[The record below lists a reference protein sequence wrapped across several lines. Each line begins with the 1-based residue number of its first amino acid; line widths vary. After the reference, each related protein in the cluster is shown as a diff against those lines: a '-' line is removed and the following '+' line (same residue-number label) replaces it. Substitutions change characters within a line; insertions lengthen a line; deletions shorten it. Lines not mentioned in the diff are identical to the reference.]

1 MKLKAKI
8 LTLILVLA
16 TLISLVGIFAIPA
29 SAATAGDVL
38 YMSPSSNWMEANA
51 RFAAY
56 FFGAG
61 DTWVSMTDSDGD
73 GVYEVTIPS
82 GGYTNVIFCRMN
94 PSALANNWNNKWN
107 QSPDLTLGDGTK
119 NHYVVSGWDSGSW
132 GTITYKTIYFNN
144 NVTSWS
150 KVNCYAWNTVANGT
164 EVSNG
169 WPGKSM
175 TSVGNGIYSFVI
187 SSEIEKVI
195 FNNGSTQTANISV
208 SNNGCLWTPSS
219 TSNKMSGSWSHD
231 YAEATCTTP
240 KTCKLCGAT
249 SGSAVASNHN
259 YTGTV
264 SYSWKLVDGNYVC
277 TASQKCSHNAQHTR
291 EVEATATR
299 TAYTAPTC
307 SAQGS
312 ATYSATFTDSW
323 CADTKTHTVNLDAVA
338 NAHNFTGEVSY
349 KWNADYTVCTATQKC
364 EYDKSHT
371 RTATSTSVE
380 RTAYTAPTC
389 SAQGSA
395 TYSAT
400 FTDSWCAGTKTQTVN
415 LDAVAN
421 AHNFTG
427 AAKSDENGETHSY
440 LCKNGCGTYGNSTKC
455 SGGTANCATLATCST
470 CNQKYGSVNNNHSY
484 DESTWAHD
492 KDGHW
497 RVCSNGCGIPGSYD
511 EHTPNIDAATET
523 QSKVC
528 TICEYVIEKALDHT
542 THNYTVAEHDITHHW
557 NKCYGCDLT
566 TEKKEHAY
574 SENVTTPATC
584 TSVGSKH
591 LSCTCGYEKDV
602 EIPQLEHSYT
612 GAIKSDGNG
621 ENATHSY
628 KCVNGCNNY
637 GAAVAHTW
645 NGGVETTAPKCE
657 VEGVKTYTCTVDKC
671 GATYNASIDA
681 LAHIDANTD
690 HKCDRNCGKIDM
702 GTHADSATDK
712 DHVCDYGCRET
723 LENCSDANN
732 DGDHKCD
739 VCQADGITEHE
750 WVDATCTAPKTC
762 SECSATEGKK
772 LGHDMAEATCTAPAT
787 CKRGC
792 GYTEGEAN
800 GHSNKDGKCTVCGEN
815 DLTYT
820 IIVYF
825 RNDWNWTEISCYYWG
840 VDGSPEWPGTAM
852 TLVDSGAT
860 DAVSDD
866 IYAVKIPYY
875 VTGIIFSGIK
885 DDGSGYR
892 DQSPNITEGWKMCL
906 TYYMHWDNGNQVG
919 TIEMFHYDA
928 TGDGNHACDYC
939 GKADVTSHS
948 GGTATCLS
956 KATCEECESF
966 YGNKGVHKFGEVVPQ
981 IDSTCEGT
989 GIKAHKHCPVCDLY
1003 YLEDATASE
1012 STANG
1017 ASELTHRI
1025 FVIGAKDH
1033 DYSGSLV
1040 DNGNGTHSKLCVNGC
1055 GKPDADN
1062 KTAHNFAGDWNKD
1075 AEGHWQLCACGAN
1088 NKTDHTGAAA
1098 VVENKVDSTCYSI
1111 GSYDSVV
1118 YCSKCAAE
1126 LSRTAETIAKKE
1138 HTPAAAVVENFVD
1151 STCYA
1156 EGSYNSVVYCS
1167 VEACKH
1173 EISRTPVVVEKKAHT
1188 PAAAVVEN
1196 YVDSTCTATGSYDSV
1211 VYCSVEA
1218 CKHEISRTPET
1229 VDKKGH
1235 SYTNYI
1241 YNNNATCT
1249 NNGTET
1255 AKCDRCDVTD
1265 TRIVDNT
1272 KLGHN
1277 FATVE
1282 AEAATCQ
1289 AAGHNAYLYC
1299 DKCEN
1304 NYKIDADTYEP
1315 TTNGKVDYKNLEG
1328 VVIAKLGHSYTGE
1341 IQNDGNGTHSFKC
1354 VNGCEGYGAAVGHTF
1369 DKQNAV
1375 AGYLASE
1382 ATCTKKA
1389 TYYVSCACGAHGA
1402 ETFEDGGLDDDNH
1415 TGTET
1420 KGGTEDV
1427 HSKWSCCGVT
1437 ISTEHDLSNWT
1448 YVNGD
1453 SHKKSCDCG
1462 YEIIG
1467 THNKVDLPAVEENCT
1482 ETGLTAGVKCS
1493 DCGHIFV
1500 EQQVITTDADKHV
1513 YGDDNTCDKCEYV
1526 AEGTINGVHYNTL
1539 QEAVNAGGEIT
1550 LNKDVQLSETL
1561 VISKNVEINT
1571 GAYTIYSTAA
1581 KVIKI
1586 TANVE
1591 IEISG
1596 TISTVVPTTYAMRS
1610 VDAAQVILTVEGAQE
1625 IVADIKAE
1633 LVLGDSDVIYQGDVK
1648 SGYEIYVKKAYRE
1661 QLAQGGYL
1669 MVDAE
1674 EDMVRVIGKQVYYIG
1689 TDGYW
1694 YLDGVSTGV
1703 VAEGKNGESITI
1715 VGEPT
1720 SKPGTGNST
1729 IYTVKFSD
1737 GKSLELTVFHGADG
1751 KDGNSIKAI
1760 QTENV
1765 LDGDKVIGQNVTIHY
1780 TDKDSENRESVS
1792 FYVPNGKDGQN
1803 GNSIVVDR
1811 MESSVSGKVITY
1823 TVYFTN
1829 GQHINFSVTNGED
1842 GAEGN
1847 SIAAIVSIPP
1857 KQGGVD
1863 GQLIT
1868 ITYTKSAEVTEIFVP
1883 NGKDGANGS
1892 SITVK
1897 ETEKTTVDNVDT
1909 YVVKFSDDTS
1919 ITFTVSNG
1927 VDGKDG
1933 NSIAAIVSTPHEKD
1947 GVDGQLITITYTKS
1961 AEVTEFFVPN
1971 GAKGEAGDSL
1981 TITDSK
1987 HTTEGK
1993 VHTYVISF
2001 SDGSELTY
2009 TVTDGADGAD
2019 GNGIKGI
2026 HTTETEQNGVKGKLV
2041 TVYYTKTDAKGN
2053 SEASFFIADGKNGED
2068 GNGIK
2073 SVETTTDAKG
2083 NTVVTIKFTKAD
2095 DITIT
2100 IPKGD
2105 EGNSIKG
2112 VVSELGEKDGVK
2124 GQWITITYTDS
2135 AEATKLFVP
2144 NGKDGASLTIIK
2156 TEKVTAENVDT
2167 YTITFSDGT
2176 TVSYNVI
2183 HGIDGE
2189 QGDKGDKGET
2199 GADGETP
2206 YVGENGNWWV
2216 GDYDLGVPAAGEDG
2230 EDGNVPYIGE
2240 NGNWWIGDTDLG
2252 VPAQGKDG
2260 NDNNKVIVISI
2271 AIATLCLICTIVAI
2285 STRRGRRPW
2294 WILC

>member
-1 MKLKAKI
+1 M
-8 LTLILVLA
+8 
-16 TLISLVGIFAIPA
+16 
-29 SAATAGDVL
+29 
-38 YMSPSSNWMEANA
+38 
-51 RFAAY
+51 
-56 FFGAG
+56 
-61 DTWVSMTDSDGD
+61 
-73 GVYEVTIPS
+73 
-82 GGYTNVIFCRMN
+82 
-94 PSALANNWNNKWN
+94 
-107 QSPDLTLGDGTK
+107 
-119 NHYVVSGWDSGSW
+119 
-132 GTITYKTIYFNN
+132 
-144 NVTSWS
+144 
-150 KVNCYAWNTVANGT
+150 
-164 EVSNG
+164 
-169 WPGKSM
+169 
-175 TSVGNGIYSFVI
+175 
-187 SSEIEKVI
+187 
-195 FNNGSTQTANISV
+195 
-208 SNNGCLWTPSS
+208 
-219 TSNKMSGSWSHD
+219 
-231 YAEATCTTP
+231 
-240 KTCKLCGAT
+240 
-249 SGSAVASNHN
+249 
-259 YTGTV
+259 
-264 SYSWKLVDGNYVC
+264 
-277 TASQKCSHNAQHTR
+277 
-291 EVEATATR
+291 
-299 TAYTAPTC
+299 
-307 SAQGS
+307 
-312 ATYSATFTDSW
+312 
-323 CADTKTHTVNLDAVA
+323 
-338 NAHNFTGEVSY
+338 
-349 KWNADYTVCTATQKC
+349 
-364 EYDKSHT
+364 
-371 RTATSTSVE
+371 
-380 RTAYTAPTC
+380 
-389 SAQGSA
+389 
-395 TYSAT
+395 
-400 FTDSWCAGTKTQTVN
+400 
-415 LDAVAN
+415 
-421 AHNFTG
+421 
-427 AAKSDENGETHSY
+427 
-440 LCKNGCGTYGNSTKC
+440 
-455 SGGTANCATLATCST
+455 
-470 CNQKYGSVNNNHSY
+470 
-484 DESTWAHD
+484 
-492 KDGHW
+492 
-497 RVCSNGCGIPGSYD
+497 
-511 EHTPNIDAATET
+511 
-523 QSKVC
+523 
-528 TICEYVIEKALDHT
+528 
-542 THNYTVAEHDITHHW
+542 
-557 NKCYGCDLT
+557 T
-566 TEKKEHAY
+566 TEKVEHSY

-591 LSCTCGYEKDV
+591 LSCACGYEKDV

-621 ENATHSY
+621 ENATHSF

-637 GAAVAHTW
+637 GAAVSHTW

-671 GATYNASIDA
+671 GATYTAPVDA
-681 LAHIDANTD
+681 LDHIDANTD
-690 HKCDRNCGKIDM
+690 HKCDRNCGKTDM
-702 GTHADSATDK
+702 GTHADANDDD
-712 DHVCDYGCRET
+712 DHVCDYGCGVT
-723 LENCSDANN
+723 LENCSDADD
-732 DGDHKCD
+732 DGNHKCD

-772 LGHDMAEATCTAPAT
+772 LGHDIVIDAAVAATCKDGGKTEGSHCTRCNDATVAQTDIPALGHKYENGKVNDCCAKVVYFYNDKNWAKVNCYAWGSTTEAGWPGTEMKLVEGTTNLYYYHVADSSANVIFNNGQGGNNNQTVDITIETGKVWILNGTTDGAGKQKGGWHDIDPATTELTTYYFSSQGWDSPRYVLYAFNNYTGATGWFDLTTVDGHAYYSATIGVGYTHIIAVALNTADGDPDWNNKDNQTVNIPVSFTEDFIVLGQKSGENYNYNWHTHNYGETVTAPTCTVDGYTTHTCACGDSYVDSPVSATGHSFTEKIEDAAHLCQSTSCQNYNTYYYDCADCDANAKKLHFGDLTKIYTSETKVGDHVWSTEWTSGVIDGVKSHYYVGICTKGEGVCGEINTESVEACSDVTTDSDHKCDICLVDGISSHEYTDWTKVSETQHEGTCNCGDEKLEDHTESTEADCLNAAHCDVCDSDYGSAKGHNWGEVAYSWTNYSTCTATRVCANDANHKETAT
-787 CKRGC
+787 ATITRVTTDAKCTADGKTV
-792 GYTEGEAN
+792 YTATFAVDWAETKTETEVHPQT
-800 GHSNKDGKCTVCGEN
+800 GHS
-815 DLTYT
+815 
-820 IIVYF
+820 F
-825 RNDWNWTEISCYYWG
+825 
-840 VDGSPEWPGTAM
+840 
-852 TLVDSGAT
+852 GA
-860 DAVSDD
+860 
-866 IYAVKIPYY
+866 
-875 VTGIIFSGIK
+875 
-885 DDGSGYR
+885 
-892 DQSPNITEGWKMCL
+892 
-906 TYYMHWDNGNQVG
+906 
-919 TIEMFHYDA
+919 
-928 TGDGNHACDYC
+928 
-939 GKADVTSHS
+939 
-948 GGTATCLS
+948 
-956 KATCEECESF
+956 
-966 YGNKGVHKFGEVVPQ
+966 VVPQ
-981 IDSTCEGT
+981 VDPTCEGT
-989 GIKAHKHCPVCDLY
+989 GTKAHKYCSVCQLY

-1012 STANG
+1012 NTANG
-1017 ASELTHRI
+1017 ASKTDHRI
-1025 FVIGAKDH
+1025 FVIGAK
-1033 DYSGSLV
+1033 
-1040 DNGNGTHSKLCVNGC
+1040 
-1055 GKPDADN
+1055 
-1062 KTAHNFAGDWNKD
+1062 
-1075 AEGHWQLCACGAN
+1075 
-1088 NKTDHTGAAA
+1088 
-1098 VVENKVDSTCYSI
+1098 
-1111 GSYDSVV
+1111 
-1118 YCSKCAAE
+1118 
-1126 LSRTAETIAKKE
+1126 
-1138 HTPAAAVVENFVD
+1138 
-1151 STCYA
+1151 
-1156 EGSYNSVVYCS
+1156 
-1167 VEACKH
+1167 
-1173 EISRTPVVVEKKAHT
+1173 
-1188 PAAAVVEN
+1188 
-1196 YVDSTCTATGSYDSV
+1196 
-1211 VYCSVEA
+1211 
-1218 CKHEISRTPET
+1218 
-1229 VDKKGH
+1229 
-1235 SYTNYI
+1235 
-1241 YNNNATCT
+1241 
-1249 NNGTET
+1249 
-1255 AKCDRCDVTD
+1255 
-1265 TRIVDNT
+1265 
-1272 KLGHN
+1272 
-1277 FATVE
+1277 
-1282 AEAATCQ
+1282 
-1289 AAGHNAYLYC
+1289 
-1299 DKCEN
+1299 
-1304 NYKIDADTYEP
+1304 
-1315 TTNGKVDYKNLEG
+1315 
-1328 VVIAKLGHSYTGE
+1328 GHSYTGE
-1341 IQNDGNGTHSFKC
+1341 IQNDGEKHSFKC
-1354 VNGCEGYGAAVGHTF
+1354 ENGCEGYGAAVDHTF

-1375 AGYLASE
+1375 VGYLASE
-1382 ATCTKKA
+1382 ATCTNKA
-1389 TYYVSCACGAHGA
+1389 TYYVSCTCGAMGA
-1402 ETFEDGGLDDDNH
+1402 ETFEDGDLNANNH
-1415 TGTET
+1415 TGAPVD
-1420 KGGTEDV
+1420 GGEADV
-1427 HSKWSCCGVT
+1427 HSKWSCCGVA
-1437 ISTEHDLSNWT
+1437 ISAEHTLGNWT

-1500 EQQVITTDADKHV
+1500 EQQVIPTDADKHV

-1526 AEGTINGVHYNTL
+1526 AEGTVGDVHYNTL

-1550 LNKDVQLSETL
+1550 LNKDVQLSDTL
-1561 VISKNVEINT
+1561 VIGKDVKIDTNGNT
-1571 GAYTIYSTAA
+1571 LYSTAA

-1625 IVADIKAE
+1625 IVANIKAE

-1648 SGYEIYVKKAYRE
+1648 SGYEIYVKAVYRE
-1661 QLAQGGYL
+1661 MLAQGGYL

-1674 EDMVRVIGKQVYYIG
+1674 GDMVRVIGKQVYYIG

-1715 VGEPT
+1715 VGDPT

-1737 GKSLELTVFHGADG
+1737 GKSLELTVFHGENG
-1751 KDGNSIKAI
+1751 EDGNSIKAI

-1765 LDGDKVIGQNVTIHY
+1765 YEGDKVIGQNVTIHY
-1780 TDKDSENRESVS
+1780 TGKDSENRESVS

-1803 GNSIVVDR
+1803 GSSIVVDR
-1811 MESSVSGKVITY
+1811 MESSVNGKVITY

-1847 SIAAIVSIPP
+1847 SIAAIVSTPHN
-1857 KQGGVD
+1857 KGGVD

-1868 ITYTKSAEVTEIFVP
+1868 ITYTKSTEVTEIFVP

-1897 ETEKTTVDNVDT
+1897 ETEKTTIDNVDT
-1909 YVVKFSDDTS
+1909 YVVKFSDGKS
-1919 ITFTVSNG
+1919 ITFTVTNG

-1933 NSIAAIVSTPHEKD
+1933 NSIAAIVSTPHNKG

-1971 GAKGEAGDSL
+1971 GAKGEDGDSL

-2001 SDGSELTY
+2001 SDGSKLTY
-2009 TVTDGADGAD
+2009 TVNDGADGAD

-2073 SVETTTDAKG
+2073 SVETATDAKG

-2176 TVSYNVI
+2176 TVSYKVI

>member
-29 SAATAGDVL
+29 SAATPTTIYLKAGGSGLWDQASAWFMAHIWDANGNSVDVKMTKVDSGI
-38 YMSPSSNWMEANA
+38 YACAVPAGMTKIKFVRKNPSNTNLDWNDVWNETN
-51 RFAAY
+51 
-56 FFGAG
+56 
-61 DTWVSMTDSDGD
+61 DLTIPTDGKNCYTITGWGGSDGKWSSLSYYVKGTFNGWGD
-73 GVYEVTIPS
+73 STPLNCDNTALKTTVNLQGGSYTFKIYKNDNSTETWWGKNSTTITDTTS
-82 GGYTNVIFCRMN
+82 N
-94 PSALANNWNNKWN
+94 
-107 QSPDLTLGDGTK
+107 LTLSTTGGDINLKVTK
-119 NHYVVSGWDSGSW
+119 CGAYTFTFSSGKL
-132 GTITYKTIYFNN
+132 TITRADNDSAHTQ
-144 NVTSWS
+144 
-150 KVNCYAWNTVANGT
+150 GT
-164 EVSNG
+164 
-169 WPGKSM
+169 
-175 TSVGNGIYSFVI
+175 
-187 SSEIEKVI
+187 
-195 FNNGSTQTANISV
+195 A
-208 SNNGCLWTPSS
+208 
-219 TSNKMSGSWSHD
+219 
-231 YAEATCTTP
+231 ATCTAQATCSVCGKSYGSALGHSF
-240 KTCKLCGAT
+240 KTIDAEPSDCLNAGNVAHLQCTTCNKYFATGSATNATNGADNANAFVDAADGHSFKT
-249 SGSAVASNHN
+249 IDAVPSDCLNAGNVEHLQCTTCSKYFAKDSATNATNGADSADAFVDPADGHTFQTIGAVASDCVNP
-259 YTGTV
+259 
-264 SYSWKLVDGNYVC
+264 GNYEHLKC
-277 TASQKCSHNAQHTR
+277 TTCEKYF
-291 EVEATATR
+291 AT
-299 TAYTAPTC
+299 
-307 SAQGS
+307 GS
-312 ATYSATFTDSW
+312 ATNAT
-323 CADTKTHTVNLDAVA
+323 NGA
-338 NAHNFTGEVSY
+338 N
-349 KWNADYTVCTATQKC
+349 NADAFIDP
-364 EYDKSHT
+364 ED
-371 RTATSTSVE
+371 
-380 RTAYTAPTC
+380 
-389 SAQGSA
+389 G
-395 TYSAT
+395 
-400 FTDSWCAGTKTQTVN
+400 
-415 LDAVAN
+415 
-421 AHNFTG
+421 
-427 AAKSDENGETHSY
+427 
-440 LCKNGCGTYGNSTKC
+440 
-455 SGGTANCATLATCST
+455 
-470 CNQKYGSVNNNHSY
+470 HSY

-492 KDGHW
+492 ENGHW
-497 RVCSNGCGIPGSYD
+497 RVCSNECGIPGSYGD
-511 EHTPNIDAATET
+511 HTPNIDAATENEA
-523 QSKVC
+523 KVC
-528 TICEYVIEKALDHT
+528 TVCEYVIQQALGHT
-542 THNYTVAEHDITHHW
+542 THNYTVAEHDTTHHW

-566 TEKKEHAY
+566 TEKVEHSY

-591 LSCTCGYEKDV
+591 LSCACGYEKDV

-621 ENATHSY
+621 ENATHSF

-637 GAAVAHTW
+637 GGAENHTW
-645 NGGVETTAPKCE
+645 NGGVVTTPAKCE
-657 VEGVKTYTCTVDKC
+657 AEGVMTYTCTMDGC
-671 GATYNASIDA
+671 GATYTESIEA
-681 LAHIDANTD
+681 LTHIDANTD
-690 HKCDRNCGKIDM
+690 HKCDRNCGKTDM
-702 GTHADSATDK
+702 GTHADANDDD
-712 DHVCDYGCRET
+712 DHVCDYGCGVT
-723 LENCSDANN
+723 LENCSDADD
-732 DGDHKCD
+732 DGNHKCD

-772 LGHDMAEATCTAPAT
+772 LGHDIVIDAAVAAT
-787 CKRGC
+787 CKDG
-792 GYTEGEAN
+792 GKTEGSHCTRCNDATVAQTDIPALGHKYEN
-800 GHSNKDGKCTVCGEN
+800 GKVN
-815 DLTYT
+815 DCCAKV
-820 IIVYF
+820 VYF
-825 RNDWNWTEISCYYWG
+825 YNDKNWAKVNCYAWGSTTEAG
-840 VDGSPEWPGTAM
+840 WPGTEM
-852 TLVDSGAT
+852 KLVEGTTNLYYYHVADSYANVIFNNGQGGNNNQTVDITIETGKVWILNGTTDGAGKQKGGWHDIDPATTEPTTYYFSSQGWDSPRYVLYAFNNYTGAT
-860 DAVSDD
+860 GWFDLTTVDGHAYYSATIGVGYTHIIAV
-866 IYAVKIPYY
+866 ALN
-875 VTGIIFSGIK
+875 TA
-885 DDGSGYR
+885 DG
-892 DQSPNITEGWKMCL
+892 DP
-906 TYYMHWDNGNQVG
+906 
-919 TIEMFHYDA
+919 
-928 TGDGNHACDYC
+928 
-939 GKADVTSHS
+939 
-948 GGTATCLS
+948 
-956 KATCEECESF
+956 
-966 YGNKGVHKFGEVVPQ
+966 
-981 IDSTCEGT
+981 
-989 GIKAHKHCPVCDLY
+989 
-1003 YLEDATASE
+1003 
-1012 STANG
+1012 
-1017 ASELTHRI
+1017 
-1025 FVIGAKDH
+1025 
-1033 DYSGSLV
+1033 
-1040 DNGNGTHSKLCVNGC
+1040 
-1055 GKPDADN
+1055 
-1062 KTAHNFAGDWNKD
+1062 DWNNKD
-1075 AEGHWQLCACGAN
+1075 NQTVNIPVSFTEDFIVLGQKSGENYNYNWHTHNYGETVTAPTCTVDGYTTHTCACGDSYVDSPVSATGHSFTEKIEDAAHLAKSINCQNYNTYYYDCENCDAN
-1088 NKTDHTGAAA
+1088 AKKLHFSDLTKTYTSETKVGDHVWSGEWTTEDGYHYHECMAGGCDAIDETTKGACSDITTDSDHKCDICLVDGISSHEYTDWTKVSETQHEGTCNCGDEKLEDHTESTEADCLNAAYCDVCNSDYGSA
-1098 VVENKVDSTCYSI
+1098 KGHNWGEVAYSW
-1111 GSYDSVV
+1111 
-1118 YCSKCAAE
+1118 
-1126 LSRTAETIAKKE
+1126 T
-1138 HTPAAAVVENFVD
+1138 
-1151 STCYA
+1151 
-1156 EGSYNSVVYCS
+1156 
-1167 VEACKH
+1167 
-1173 EISRTPVVVEKKAHT
+1173 
-1188 PAAAVVEN
+1188 N
-1196 YVDSTCTATGSYDSV
+1196 YSTCTATRVCATDANHKETATATITRVTTDAKCTTDGQT
-1211 VYCSVEA
+1211 VYTATFAEKWA
-1218 CKHEISRTPET
+1218 ET
-1229 VDKKGH
+1229 KTETEVHPQTGH
-1235 SYTNYI
+1235 SFGDVVAANP
-1241 YNNNATCT
+1241 ATCLAGGNDAYKQCT
-1249 NNGTET
+1249 VCSYYFGPD
-1255 AKCDRCDVTD
+1255 AKTD
-1265 TRIVDNT
+1265 ATGNIANT
-1272 KLGHN
+1272 
-1277 FATVE
+1277 FITS
-1282 AEAATCQ
+1282 
-1289 AAGHNAYLYC
+1289 
-1299 DKCEN
+1299 
-1304 NYKIDADTYEP
+1304 
-1315 TTNGKVDYKNLEG
+1315 
-1328 VVIAKLGHSYTGE
+1328 KLGHSYTGAIKDE
-1341 IQNDGNGTHSFKC
+1341 GNGTHSFKC
-1354 VNGCEGYGAAVGHTF
+1354 VNGCEGYGAAVDHTF

-1382 ATCTKKA
+1382 ATCTNKA
-1389 TYYVSCACGAHGA
+1389 TYYVSCTCGAHGA
-1402 ETFEDGGLDDDNH
+1402 ETFEHGGLNANNH
-1415 TGTET
+1415 TGAPVD
-1420 KGGTEDV
+1420 GGEADV
-1427 HSKWSCCGVT
+1427 HSKWSCCGVA
-1437 ISTEHDLSNWT
+1437 ISAEHTLGNWT

-1500 EQQVITTDADKHV
+1500 EQQVIPTDAGKHV

-1526 AEGTINGVHYNTL
+1526 AEGTVGDVHYNTL

-1550 LNKDVQLSETL
+1550 LNKHVQLSETL
-1561 VISKNVEINT
+1561 VIGKDVKIDTN
-1571 GAYTIYSTAA
+1571 GYTLYSTAA

-1596 TISTVVPTTYAMRS
+1596 TISTVVTTTYAMRS

-1625 IVADIKAE
+1625 IVANIKAE
-1633 LVLGDSDVIYQGDVK
+1633 LVLGASDVIYQGDVK
-1648 SGYEIYVKKAYRE
+1648 SGYAIYVKADYRE
-1661 QLAQGGYL
+1661 MLAQGGYL
-1669 MVDAE
+1669 MTDGP
-1674 EDMVRVIGKQVYYIG
+1674 DGTVRVIGKQVYYIG

-1720 SKPGTGNST
+1720 SVPGANNST
-1729 IYTVKFSD
+1729 VYTVNFSD

-1780 TDKDSENRESVS
+1780 TGKDSENRESVS
-1792 FYVPNGKDGQN
+1792 FYVPNGKDGQP
-1803 GNSIVVDR
+1803 GSSIAFDH
-1811 MESSVSGKVITY
+1811 MESTVSGKVVTY
-1823 TVYFTN
+1823 KVFFTN

-1847 SIAAIVSIPP
+1847 SIAAIVSIPH
-1857 KQGGVD
+1857 KKGGVD

-1868 ITYTKSAEVTEIFVP
+1868 ITYTKSKEVTEIFVP

-1909 YVVKFSDDTS
+1909 YVVKFSDNTS
-1919 ITFTVSNG
+1919 ITFTVTNG

-1933 NSIAAIVSTPHEKD
+1933 NSIAAIVSTPHNKG

-1971 GAKGEAGDSL
+1971 GAKGEDGDSL
-1981 TITDSK
+1981 IITDSK

>member
-1 MKLKAKI
+1 MTCNNDGCNHIREACQHPN
-8 LTLILVLA
+8 TTFVL
-16 TLISLVGIFAIPA
+16 G
-29 SAATAGDVL
+29 
-38 YMSPSSNWMEANA
+38 NA
-51 RFAAY
+51 
-56 FFGAG
+56 
-61 DTWVSMTDSDGD
+61 
-73 GVYEVTIPS
+73 
-82 GGYTNVIFCRMN
+82 
-94 PSALANNWNNKWN
+94 
-107 QSPDLTLGDGTK
+107 
-119 NHYVVSGWDSGSW
+119 
-132 GTITYKTIYFNN
+132 
-144 NVTSWS
+144 
-150 KVNCYAWNTVANGT
+150 
-164 EVSNG
+164 
-169 WPGKSM
+169 
-175 TSVGNGIYSFVI
+175 
-187 SSEIEKVI
+187 
-195 FNNGSTQTANISV
+195 
-208 SNNGCLWTPSS
+208 
-219 TSNKMSGSWSHD
+219 
-231 YAEATCTTP
+231 
-240 KTCKLCGAT
+240 
-249 SGSAVASNHN
+249 
-259 YTGTV
+259 
-264 SYSWKLVDGNYVC
+264 
-277 TASQKCSHNAQHTR
+277 
-291 EVEATATR
+291 
-299 TAYTAPTC
+299 
-307 SAQGS
+307 
-312 ATYSATFTDSW
+312 
-323 CADTKTHTVNLDAVA
+323 
-338 NAHNFTGEVSY
+338 
-349 KWNADYTVCTATQKC
+349 
-364 EYDKSHT
+364 
-371 RTATSTSVE
+371 
-380 RTAYTAPTC
+380 
-389 SAQGSA
+389 
-395 TYSAT
+395 
-400 FTDSWCAGTKTQTVN
+400 
-415 LDAVAN
+415 
-421 AHNFTG
+421 
-427 AAKSDENGETHSY
+427 
-440 LCKNGCGTYGNSTKC
+440 
-455 SGGTANCATLATCST
+455 ATCSNPGVT
-470 CNQKYGSVNNNHSY
+470 DGYQC
-484 DESTWAHD
+484 DDCEEWAS
-492 KDGHW
+492 GH
-497 RVCSNGCGIPGSYD
+497 
-511 EHTPNIDAATET
+511 ET
-523 QSKVC
+523 
-528 TICEYVIEKALDHT
+528 
-542 THNYTVAEHDITHHW
+542 
-557 NKCYGCDLT
+557 
-566 TEKKEHAY
+566 
-574 SENVTTPATC
+574 
-584 TSVGSKH
+584 
-591 LSCTCGYEKDV
+591 
-602 EIPQLEHSYT
+602 IPQLEHSYT

-621 ENATHSY
+621 ENATHSF
-628 KCVNGCNNY
+628 KCVNGCGEY

-657 VEGVKTYTCTVDKC
+657 VEGVKTYTCTADGC
-671 GATYNASIDA
+671 GATYTAPVDA
-681 LAHIDANTD
+681 LDHIDANTD
-690 HKCDRNCGKIDM
+690 HKCDRNCGKTDM
-702 GTHADSATDK
+702 GTHADANDDD
-712 DHVCDYGCRET
+712 DHVCDYGCGEI
-723 LENCSDANN
+723 LENCSDADD
-732 DGDHKCD
+732 DGNHKCD

-939 GKADVTSHS
+939 GKADVTEHS
-948 GGTATCLS
+948 GGEATCLS

-989 GIKAHKHCPVCDLY
+989 GTKAHKHCPVCDLY

-1055 GKPDADN
+1055 NNPDADN
-1062 KTAHNFAGDWNKD
+1062 KADHSFAGDWNKD
-1075 AEGHWQLCACGAN
+1075 AEGHWQLCDCGAN

-1188 PAAAVVEN
+1188 PAEAVVEN

-1211 VYCSVEA
+1211 VYCSVAE
-1218 CKHEISRTPET
+1218 CHHEISRTTET
-1229 VDKKGH
+1229 VAMKDHIFGDVVAAKP
-1235 SYTNYI
+1235 
-1241 YNNNATCT
+1241 ATCLAEGNDAYKQCTVCKHYFGPNAENPATGAIT
-1249 NNGTET
+1249 N
-1255 AKCDRCDVTD
+1255 
-1265 TRIVDNT
+1265 I
-1272 KLGHN
+1272 
-1277 FATVE
+1277 F
-1282 AEAATCQ
+1282 
-1289 AAGHNAYLYC
+1289 
-1299 DKCEN
+1299 
-1304 NYKIDADTYEP
+1304 
-1315 TTNGKVDYKNLEG
+1315 
-1328 VVIAKLGHSYTGE
+1328 VIAQKTHSYTGALV
-1341 IQNDGNGTHSFKC
+1341 DNGDNTHSKLC
-1354 VNGCEGYGAAVGHTF
+1354 VNGCEGYGAAVDHTF

-1402 ETFEDGGLDDDNH
+1402 ETFEHGDLNANNH
-1415 TGTET
+1415 TGAPT

-1437 ISTEHDLSNWT
+1437 ISAEHDLSNWT

-1500 EQQVITTDADKHV
+1500 AQQVIPTDADKHV

-1561 VISKNVEINT
+1561 VIGKDVKIDTNGCT
-1571 GAYTIYSTAA
+1571 LYSTAA

-1596 TISTVVPTTYAMRS
+1596 IISTDVPTTYAMRS
-1610 VDAAQVILTVEGAQE
+1610 VDIPQVILTVEGAQE

-1633 LVLGDSDVIYQGDVK
+1633 LVLGASDVIYQGDVK
-1648 SGYEIYVKKAYRE
+1648 SGYEIYVKAVYRE
-1661 QLAQGGYL
+1661 MLAQGGYL
-1669 MVDAE
+1669 MADAE

-1694 YLDGVSTGV
+1694 YLDGVCTGV

-1715 VGEPT
+1715 VDEPT

-1751 KDGNSIKAI
+1751 KDGNSIAAI

-1765 LDGDKVIGQNVTIHY
+1765 YDGDKVIGQNVTIHY
-1780 TDKDSENRESVS
+1780 TGKDSENRESVS
-1792 FYVPNGKDGQN
+1792 FYVPNGAKGEDGD
-1803 GNSIVVDR
+1803 SIVVDR

-1847 SIAAIVSIPP
+1847 SIAAIVSIPH
-1857 KQGGVD
+1857 KKGGVD

-1883 NGKDGANGS
+1883 NGEDGANGS
-1892 SITVK
+1892 SITVVK
-1897 ETEKTTVDNVDT
+1897 TEKTTVDNVDT
-1909 YVVKFSDDTS
+1909 YVIKFSDDTS
-1919 ITFTVSNG
+1919 ITFTVTNG

-1971 GAKGEAGDSL
+1971 GAKGEDGDSL

-2001 SDGSELTY
+2001 SDGSKLTY